1 MNQKTLEAMSACS
14 ASFLRFNFD
23 AFTCYTAAK
32 LFVDAYEREKHEQRR
47 AVPDPAQ
54 RAFPPDWGD
63 DKQKAYHQLASA
75 VFEGGDFVKIQAAAK
90 SFVEICKRE
99 EREKKP
105 KPDRAWSPAKHQAYN
120 ILLDDF
126 LTYAHYDEIVA
137 DARRLAAVCE
147 REEHEQRHESQ
158 NNPYERHI
166 EKPKAYDR
174 LGVESCTGVNV
185 NELQEAVKS
194 SAQACKPEGRHKS
207 QADTTG
213 WSYAKS
219 TAYERLQLLCNEKDN
234 WSHNQNVICNAARR
248 LAAACEREELE
259 YPKNGE
265 VYRDIFGNRYVVIS
279 VHGSFS
285 DVESGSNPFVALM
298 KMGTTALV
306 TVGLKDFFYP
316 TFKKE

>member
-1 MNQKTLEAMSACS
+1 MNQKTLEAMNACS

-32 LFVDAYEREKHEQRR
+32 LFVDAYEREKHEQR
-47 AVPDPAQ
+47 
-54 RAFPPDWGD
+54 
-63 DKQKAYHQLASA
+63 
-75 VFEGGDFVKIQAAAK
+75 
-90 SFVEICKRE
+90 
-99 EREKKP
+99 
-105 KPDRAWSPAKHQAYN
+105 
-120 ILLDDF
+120 
-126 LTYAHYDEIVA
+126 
-137 DARRLAAVCE
+137 
-147 REEHEQRHESQ
+147 HESQ

-166 EKPKAYDR
+166 EKTKVYDR

-185 NELQEAVKS
+185 NELQDAVKS
-194 SAQACKPEGRHKS
+194 SAQACKPEGRHLS

-219 TAYERLQLLCNEKDN
+219 SAYERLQLLCNEKDN

-265 VYRDIFGNRYVVIS
+265 VYRDIFGNRYVV
-279 VHGSFS
+279 
-285 DVESGSNPFVALM
+285 
-298 KMGTTALV
+298 V
-306 TVGLKDFFYP
+306 TEEFLDGKHPRVGLIRVGTKGEAIFSEFLTPTLEDFMNP

>member
-1 MNQKTLEAMSACS
+1 MTEKIAGALYALLKELYQS
-14 ASFLRFNFD
+14 R
-23 AFTCYTAAK
+23 TAK
-32 LFVDAYEREKHEQRR
+32 DFVDVYEHERR
-47 AVPDPAQ
+47 HKSQAVP
-54 RAFPPDWGD
+54 PDRSD
-63 DKQKAYHQLASA
+63 DKQKAYHDLTEAIFKRKPLLTIQKAA
-75 VFEGGDFVKIQAAAK
+75 TTFVD
-90 SFVEICKRE
+90 ICNRE

-120 ILLDDF
+120 ILHDF

-147 REEHEQRHESQ
+147 REEHEQRHEKQ

-166 EKPKAYDR
+166 EKPKVHDR

-194 SAQACKPEGRHKS
+194 TAQACKPEGRHKS

-219 TAYERLQLLCNEKDN
+219 SAYERLQLLCNEKDN

-259 YPKNGE
+259 YPKNGD
-265 VYRDIFGNRYVVIS
+265 VYRDIFGNRYVVVS
-279 VHGSFS
+279 VLPACFG
-285 DVESGSNPFVALM
+285 DKARIALARVSC
-298 KMGTTALV
+298 KGEATALSDIF
-306 TVGLKDFFYP
+306 TPTLEEFMNP